1 MASAR
6 ERDVAECF
14 AKRYEAVQPEV
25 AGDIEIEVLG
35 GDLGANGYTTIT
47 QADRLAQEV
56 ALGPGARL
64 LDLGAG
70 RGWPG
75 LYLAATTGC
84 QVVLVDVPLAGLEA
98 AMQRAEREGLSRRAV
113 AVVASARSLPFSPT
127 SFDSIVHTDVMC
139 CVRPKVTILRA
150 CLRLLRPG
158 GRTAF
163 YTIQSARGLSDSKRR
178 RASRD
183 GPTFVVSTRSNYEM
197 LEAAGFTDVRE
208 ADCTEEFATVQRK
221 WIEQRDRHHA
231 EMAAALGEAAF
242 EERQSG
248 GRAQLRAIEDGI
260 LLRSLLTAR
269 RPGEARSV
277 DAAGQ
282 SAR

>member
-1 MASAR
+1 
-6 ERDVAECF
+6 
-14 AKRYEAVQPEV
+14 
-25 AGDIEIEVLG
+25 
-35 GDLGANGYTTIT
+35 
-47 QADRLAQEV
+47 
-56 ALGPGARL
+56 
-64 LDLGAG
+64 
-70 RGWPG
+70 
-75 LYLAATTGC
+75 
-84 QVVLVDVPLAGLEA
+84 
-98 AMQRAEREGLSRRAV
+98 
-113 AVVASARSLPFSPT
+113 
-127 SFDSIVHTDVMC
+127 
-139 CVRPKVTILRA
+139 
-150 CLRLLRPG
+150 
-158 GRTAF
+158 
-163 YTIQSARGLSDSKRR
+163 
-178 RASRD
+178 
-183 GPTFVVSTRSNYEM
+183 M

-221 WIEQRDRHHA
+221 WIEQRDRYHA